1 MKINRGNSQIIIVS
15 VAVVLI
21 FILFVF
27 LVWRLEFFKFSGTA
41 PSATIVAASIA
52 LFGGLFTSIVSIIG
66 LALKHSIDLRNLAI
80 QDRNEALAKEAEKR
94 QKEEAAI
101 KSIALLGNSEGA
113 EASNIQQA
121 GVILSLANL
130 EKFRIA
136 LPLAEQMI
144 NNSAI
149 NASTFC
155 WLIDKAVLLGN
166 DQVKIQA
173 CLALGNQIEKLITA
187 DGGAF
192 YPSCLLDLK
201 THTTLP
207 SSAQGHNIT
216 ILIDLITANPFIN
229 WNKDTL
235 AGIIGM
241 LFSIYKED
249 KTFLRD
255 KAGIASFYF
264 IKKYPEDSEYYWDNK
279 LVRFNDLIDE
289 VADYEGWS
297 INNTS
302 FLNGAELSI
311 NVKNWFEDKEVK
323 NKEIGAL
330 KN

>member
-166 DQVKIQA
+166 NQVKIQA

-201 THTTLP
+201 THCLLP
-207 SSAQGHNIT
+207 PKVIT
-216 ILIDLITANPFIN
+216 SQF
-229 WNKDTL
+229 
-235 AGIIGM
+235 
-241 LFSIYKED
+241 
-249 KTFLRD
+249 
-255 KAGIASFYF
+255 
-264 IKKYPEDSEYYWDNK
+264 
-279 LVRFNDLIDE
+279 
-289 VADYEGWS
+289 
-297 INNTS
+297 
-302 FLNGAELSI
+302 
-311 NVKNWFEDKEVK
+311 
-323 NKEIGAL
+323 
-330 KN
+330 

>member
-155 WLIDKAVLLGN
+155 WLIDKAVRLGN
-166 DQVKIQA
+166 DQVKI
-173 CLALGNQIEKLITA
+173 
-187 DGGAF
+187 
-192 YPSCLLDLK
+192 
-201 THTTLP
+201 
-207 SSAQGHNIT
+207 
-216 ILIDLITANPFIN
+216 
-229 WNKDTL
+229 
-235 AGIIGM
+235 
-241 LFSIYKED
+241 
-249 KTFLRD
+249 
-255 KAGIASFYF
+255 
-264 IKKYPEDSEYYWDNK
+264 
-279 LVRFNDLIDE
+279 
-289 VADYEGWS
+289 
-297 INNTS
+297 
-302 FLNGAELSI
+302 
-311 NVKNWFEDKEVK
+311 
-323 NKEIGAL
+323 
-330 KN
+330 

>member
-1 MKINRGNSQIIIVS
+1 M
-15 VAVVLI
+15 
-21 FILFVF
+21 
-27 LVWRLEFFKFSGTA
+27 
-41 PSATIVAASIA
+41 
-52 LFGGLFTSIVSIIG
+52 
-66 LALKHSIDLRNLAI
+66 
-80 QDRNEALAKEAEKR
+80 
-94 QKEEAAI
+94 
-101 KSIALLGNSEGA
+101 
-113 EASNIQQA
+113 
-121 GVILSLANL
+121 
-130 EKFRIA
+130 
-136 LPLAEQMI
+136 
-144 NNSAI
+144 
-149 NASTFC
+149 
-155 WLIDKAVLLGN
+155 
-166 DQVKIQA
+166 
-173 CLALGNQIEKLITA
+173 
-187 DGGAF
+187 
-192 YPSCLLDLK
+192 
-201 THTTLP
+201 P